1 MTDDSC
7 LVTVVGETE
16 CDSPKLDLE
25 FLTTCMIKQMEWKH
39 CKYLDLSV

>member
-7 LVTVVGETE
+7 LVTVVKETE

-25 FLTTCMIKQMEWKH
+25 FLTM
-39 CKYLDLSV
+39 YA